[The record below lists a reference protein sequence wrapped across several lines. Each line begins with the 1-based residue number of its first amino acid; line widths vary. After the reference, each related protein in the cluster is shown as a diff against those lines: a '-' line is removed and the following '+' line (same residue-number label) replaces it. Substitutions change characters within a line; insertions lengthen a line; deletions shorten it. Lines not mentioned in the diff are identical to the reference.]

1 MKPVKHNISRHS
13 LSLFLSLSPEPL
25 PTLNGKKDNGDW
37 EVKTRKI
44 EIPND
49 NVSGFF

>member
-13 LSLFLSLSPEPL
+13 LALSLSLSPALL
-25 PTLNGKKDNGDW
+25 PTFNGKKDTGDW

-49 NVSGFF
+49 KFSGF